1 MEKQKEGT
9 HNIDN
14 IGIHEGREGK
24 TTTESG
30 GIIKSILSSSNQKK
44 SIDKALFNA
53 AAPVATAA
61 ILLPSMNNAQIRSVV
76 TDENPGQSDVSI
88 ICTGDSS
95 EKKKNVVMQE
105 KICSTPS
112 SSKLKLLE
120 KKQSE
125 SFIAT
130 PDSLVGN
137 LRSKM
142 LRRKSQVEEKL

>member
-14 IGIHEGREGK
+14 IGIHEGRDGK

-76 TDENPGQSDVSI
+76 TDENSGQCDVSI
-88 ICTGDSS
+88 LCTGDSS

-105 KICSTPS
+105 KICSTP